1 MNKDLRQ
8 EIAKI
13 ITPAWPSSSLLRA
26 DKLLSLVYSH
36 LEKKMPDEKGSRSII
51 QLDVY
56 AQATREG
63 QDHYQKEYGKRDGYN
78 KALSEIKQILKKEL
92 LK

>member
-26 DKLLSLVYSH
+26 DKILSLVYSH
-36 LEKKMPDEKGSRSII
+36 LAKKLPTHKGKM
-51 QLDVY
+51 L
-56 AQATREG
+56 TRNEV
-63 QDHYQKEYGKRDGYN
+63 
-78 KALSEIKQILKKEL
+78 KQILKKEL